1 MEIKRD
7 YYLNELIDR
16 LDNGLIKII
25 TGIRRCGK
33 SYLLNTIF
41 KNYLVGQGI
50 DNEHIIQLSLDENKN
65 KKFLD
70 PDVLDEYIRSLI
82 IDGNKYYLLLDE
94 IQEVKDFESVLIGFM
109 HINNVEIYVTGSN
122 SKFLSSDI
130 VTEFRG
136 RGDEIRVYPLSF
148 AEFYSVYDGSE
159 EKALSEY
166 YTYGGL
172 PLTVLAKTDN
182 SKINYLRTQKDNV
195 YINDIVD
202 RNNIQ
207 NKEELEMLVQIIASD
222 IGCLTN
228 PLKLS
233 NSFKE
238 RDRQST
244 MTDKTIYNYLG
255 YLQDAFMIEKARR
268 FDVRGKRFIETPQ
281 KYYFTDM
288 GIRNSFLD
296 FRQSEEISHTMEN
309 VIYIELKKRGYNVDV
324 GSVEIREGD
333 AKKQLEIDFVANKG
347 NNKIYIQSALEM
359 KTGEKVRQ
367 EQKSLLNVND
377 FFKKIII
384 GGDNVKR
391 SRYDNGII
399 KFPLG
404 IFIESGA
411 HFTRQV
417 SLKYKAWLVYHV
429 LYPVMK
435 FGVLKFNCVNSK

>member
-16 LDNGLIKII
+16 IDNQLIKII

-41 KNYLVGQGI
+41 KNYLIEQGT
-50 DNEHIIQLSLDENKN
+50 DKEHIIQMSLDEKKN
-65 KKFLD
+65 SKYLD
-70 PDVLDEYIRSLI
+70 PDILDEHMRSLI
-82 IDGNKYYLLLDE
+82 KDNNKYYILLDE

-109 HINNVEIYVTGSN
+109 HIDNVDIYVTGSN

-148 AEFYSVYDGSE
+148 AEFYSIYDGSE
-159 EKALSEY
+159 ERALSDY
-166 YTYGGL
+166 YTFGGL

-182 SKINYLRTQKDNV
+182 TKMNYLKTQKDNV
-195 YINDIVD
+195 YINDIID
-202 RNNIQ
+202 RNKVQ

-233 NSFKE
+233 NNFKE
-238 RDRQST
+238 RDKTST

-255 YLQDAFMIEKARR
+255 YLQDAFMIEKSRR
-268 FDVRGKRFIETPQ
+268 FDVRGKKYIETPQ

-288 GIRNSFLD
+288 GIRNSFLE
-296 FRQSEEISHTMEN
+296 FRQSEEISHSMEN

-359 KTGEKVRQ
+359 KTGEKVKQ

-384 GGDNVKR
+384 VGDNIKR

-399 KFPLG
+399 LMSIYDFLLD
-404 IFIESGA
+404 A
-411 HFTRQV
+411 N
-417 SLKYKAWLVYHV
+417 SLEY
-429 LYPVMK
+429 
-435 FGVLKFNCVNSK
+435 

>member
-7 YYLNELIDR
+7 FYLNELIDR
-16 LDNGLIKII
+16 MENGLIKIV

-33 SYLLNTIF
+33 SYLLDPIF
-41 KNYLVGQGI
+41 KDYLIKQGI
-50 DNEHIIQLSLDENKN
+50 EKDHIIKLSLDERANSKY
-65 KKFLD
+65 LD
-70 PDVLDEYIRSLI
+70 PDTLDQYIRSLI
-82 IDGNKYYLLLDE
+82 IDDKKYYLILDE
-94 IQEVKDFESVLIGFM
+94 IQLVKEFESVLIGFM
-109 HINNVEIYVTGSN
+109 HIDNVEIYVTGSN

-148 AEFYSVYDGSE
+148 DEFFSVFEGSE
-159 EKALSEY
+159 EKALNEY

-172 PLTVLAKTDN
+172 PLTLLSKTEN
-182 SKINYLRTQKDNV
+182 TKTNYLKTQKENV
-195 YINDIVD
+195 YINDIVE
-202 RNNIQ
+202 RNNVQ
-207 NKEELEMLVQIIASD
+207 NREELEILVQIIASN
-222 IGCLTN
+222 IGSLTN

-233 NSFKE
+233 NAFKE
-238 RDRQST
+238 RDRSST

-309 VIYIELKKRGYNVDV
+309 VIYLELRKRGYNVDV
-324 GSVEIREGD
+324 GTVEIREGD
-333 AKKQLEIDFVANKG
+333 SKKQLEIDFVANKG

-359 KTGEKVRQ
+359 KTTEKIAQ
-367 EQKSLLNVND
+367 EQRSLLNVND

-384 GGDNVKR
+384 VGDNIKK
-391 SRYDNGII
+391 SRYENGII
-399 KFPLG
+399 IMSIYDFLLDPN
-404 IFIESGA
+404 
-411 HFTRQV
+411 
-417 SLKYKAWLVYHV
+417 SLNY
-429 LYPVMK
+429 
-435 FGVLKFNCVNSK
+435 

>member
-7 YYLNELIDR
+7 YYLKELIDR
-16 LDNGLIKII
+16 IDNQLIKVI

-33 SYLLNTIF
+33 SYLLNIIF
-41 KNYLVGQGI
+41 KNYLIENGI
-50 DNEHIIQLSLDENKN
+50 DEKHIIQLSLDENKN
-65 KKFLD
+65 KKYLD
-70 PDVLDEYIRSLI
+70 PDILDEYIRSLI
-82 IDGNKYYLLLDE
+82 KDKDKYYILLDE

-109 HINNVEIYVTGSN
+109 HIDNVEIYVTGSN

-148 AEFYSVYDGSE
+148 AEFYSVYDGTE
-159 EKALSEY
+159 ERALSEY

-172 PLTVLAKTDN
+172 PLTVIAKTDN

-202 RNNIQ
+202 RNNVQ

-233 NSFKE
+233 NNFKE
-238 RDRQST
+238 RDKTST

-268 FDVRGKRFIETPQ
+268 FDVRGKKFIETPQ

-309 VIYIELKKRGYNVDV
+309 IIYIELKKRGYNVDV
-324 GSVEIREGD
+324 GSVEIREGN

-359 KTGEKVRQ
+359 KTKEKVEQ
-367 EQKSLLNVND
+367 EQRSLLNVND

-384 GGDNVKR
+384 VGDNIKR

-399 KFPLG
+399 IMSIYDFLLD
-404 IFIESGA
+404 SN
-411 HFTRQV
+411 
-417 SLKYKAWLVYHV
+417 SLEY
-429 LYPVMK
+429 
-435 FGVLKFNCVNSK
+435 

>member
-7 YYLNELIDR
+7 YYLKELIDR
-16 LDNGLIKII
+16 IDNGLIKII

-33 SYLLNTIF
+33 SYLLNVIF
-41 KNYLVGQGI
+41 KNYLLGKGI
-50 DNEHIIQLSLDENKN
+50 DKEHIIQLSLDENRN
-65 KKFLD
+65 KKYLD
-70 PDVLDEYIRSLI
+70 PDILDSYIRNLI
-82 IDGNKYYLLLDE
+82 KDNNKYYLLLDE
-94 IQEVKDFESVLIGFM
+94 VQEVKDFESVLIGFM
-109 HINNVEIYVTGSN
+109 HISNLEIYVTGSN

-148 AEFYSVYDGSE
+148 SEFYSVYNGSE
-159 EKALSEY
+159 EKALNEY
-166 YTYGGL
+166 YTFGGL
-172 PLTVLAKTDN
+172 PLTVLSKTDN
-182 SKINYLRTQKDNV
+182 TKINYLRTQKDNV

-202 RNNIQ
+202 RNKIQ
-207 NKEELEMLVQIIASD
+207 NKEELEMLVQIVASD

-233 NSFKE
+233 NNFKE
-238 RDRQST
+238 RDKLST

-268 FDVRGKRFIETPQ
+268 FDVRRKKVIKTPQ

-288 GIRNSFLD
+288 GIRNSFID
-296 FRQSEEISHTMEN
+296 FRQSEEISHIMEN
-309 VIYIELKKRGYNVDV
+309 VIDIELKKRGYNVDV
-324 GSVEIREGD
+324 GSVEIREGNT
-333 AKKQLEIDFVANKG
+333 KKQLEIDFVANKG

-359 KTGEKVRQ
+359 KTADKVKQ

-384 GGDNVKR
+384 VGDNIKK

-399 KFPLG
+399 LMSIYDFLLD
-404 IFIESGA
+404 EN
-411 HFTRQV
+411 
-417 SLKYKAWLVYHV
+417 SLNY
-429 LYPVMK
+429 
-435 FGVLKFNCVNSK
+435 

>member
-7 YYLNELIDR
+7 YYLKELIDR
-16 LDNGLIKII
+16 IDNGLIKII

-33 SYLLNTIF
+33 SYLLNVIF
-41 KNYLVGQGI
+41 KNYLLGEGI
-50 DNEHIIQLSLDENKN
+50 DKEHIIQLSLDENRN
-65 KKFLD
+65 KKYLD
-70 PDVLDEYIRSLI
+70 PDILDSYIRNLI
-82 IDGNKYYLLLDE
+82 KDNNKYYLLLDE
-94 IQEVKDFESVLIGFM
+94 VQEVKDFESVLIGFM
-109 HINNVEIYVTGSN
+109 HISNLEIYVTGSN

-148 AEFYSVYDGSE
+148 SEFYSVYNGSE
-159 EKALSEY
+159 EKALNEY
-166 YTYGGL
+166 YTFGGL
-172 PLTVLAKTDN
+172 PLTVLSKTDN
-182 SKINYLRTQKDNV
+182 TKINYLRTQKDNV

-202 RNNIQ
+202 RNKIQ
-207 NKEELEMLVQIIASD
+207 NKEELEMLVQIVASD

-233 NSFKE
+233 NNFKE
-238 RDRQST
+238 RDKLST

-288 GIRNSFLD
+288 GIRNSFID
-296 FRQSEEISHTMEN
+296 FRQSEEISHIMEN

-324 GSVEIREGD
+324 GSVEIREGNT
-333 AKKQLEIDFVANKG
+333 KKQLEIDFVANKG

-359 KTGEKVRQ
+359 KTADKVKQ
-367 EQKSLLNVND
+367 EQKSLLKVND

-384 GGDNVKR
+384 VGDNIKK

-399 KFPLG
+399 LMSIYDFLLD
-404 IFIESGA
+404 EN
-411 HFTRQV
+411 
-417 SLKYKAWLVYHV
+417 SLNY
-429 LYPVMK
+429 
-435 FGVLKFNCVNSK
+435 

>member
-7 YYLNELIDR
+7 YYLKELIDR
-16 LDNGLIKII
+16 IDNQLIKII

-33 SYLLNTIF
+33 SYLLNVIF
-41 KNYLVGQGI
+41 KNYLKEQGI
-50 DNEHIIQLSLDENKN
+50 DEEHIIQLSLDENKN
-65 KKFLD
+65 KKYLE

-82 IDGNKYYLLLDE
+82 KDKNKYYILLDE

-109 HINNVEIYVTGSN
+109 HIDNVEIYVTGSN

-136 RGDEIRVYPLSF
+136 RGDEIRIYPLSF

-159 EKALSEY
+159 EIALSEY

-182 SKINYLRTQKDNV
+182 SKINYLKTQKDNV

-202 RNNIQ
+202 RNKVQ

-233 NSFKE
+233 NNFKE
-238 RDRQST
+238 RDKLST

-333 AKKQLEIDFVANKG
+333 SRKQLEIDFVANKG

-384 GGDNVKR
+384 VGDNIKR

-399 KFPLG
+399 LMSIYDFLLDDN
-404 IFIESGA
+404 
-411 HFTRQV
+411 
-417 SLKYKAWLVYHV
+417 SLEY
-429 LYPVMK
+429 
-435 FGVLKFNCVNSK
+435 

>member
-7 YYLNELIDR
+7 YYLKELIDR
-16 LDNGLIKII
+16 IDNRLIKII

-33 SYLLNTIF
+33 SYLLNVIF
-41 KNYLVGQGI
+41 KNYLMEQGI
-50 DNEHIIQLSLDENKN
+50 GEEHIIQLSLDENKN
-65 KKFLD
+65 KKLLN
-70 PDVLDEYIRSLI
+70 PDVLDEYVRNLI
-82 IDGNKYYLLLDE
+82 KDDNKYFILLDE
-94 IQEVKDFESVLIGFM
+94 IQEVKGFESVLIGFM
-109 HINNVEIYVTGSN
+109 HMDNVEIYVTGSN

-130 VTEFRG
+130 ITEFRG
-136 RGDEIRVYPLSF
+136 RGDEVRVYPLSF
-148 AEFYSVYDGSE
+148 AEFYSVYNGTE

-166 YTYGGL
+166 YTFGGL
-172 PLTVLAKTDN
+172 PLAVLSKTDN

-202 RNNIQ
+202 RNKIQ

-233 NSFKE
+233 NNFKE
-238 RDRQST
+238 RDKMST

-255 YLQDAFMIEKARR
+255 YLQDAFIIEKARR

-288 GIRNSFLD
+288 GIRNSFLY
-296 FRQSEEISHTMEN
+296 FRQSEEISHIMEN
-309 VIYIELKKRGYNVDV
+309 VIYLELRKRGYNVDV
-324 GSVEIREGD
+324 GSVEIREGN

-347 NNKIYIQSALEM
+347 NNKIYIQSAFEM
-359 KTGEKVRQ
+359 RTGEKVQQ

-384 GGDNVKR
+384 VGDNIKR

-399 KFPLG
+399 LMSIYDFLLD
-404 IFIESGA
+404 A
-411 HFTRQV
+411 N
-417 SLKYKAWLVYHV
+417 SLEY
-429 LYPVMK
+429 
-435 FGVLKFNCVNSK
+435 

>member
-1 MEIKRD
+1 MEINRN
-7 YYLNELIDR
+7 YYLQEIIDR
-16 LDNGLIKII
+16 MNNGLIKII

-41 KNYLVGQGI
+41 KNYLIKQGV
-50 DNEHIIQLSLDENKN
+50 DETHIIKLSLDENKN
-65 KKFLD
+65 KKYLE
-70 PDVLDEYIRSLI
+70 PDILDEYIRSLI
-82 IDGNKYYLLLDE
+82 KDENKYYILLDE
-94 IQEVKDFESVLIGFM
+94 VQEVKGFEAVLIGFM
-109 HINNVEIYVTGSN
+109 HINNVDIYVTGSN

-136 RGDEIRVYPLSF
+136 RGEEIRVYPLSF
-148 AEFYSVYDGSE
+148 SEFYSIYEGSE
-159 EKALSEY
+159 EKALNEY

-182 SKINYLRTQKDNV
+182 AKISYLSMQKDNV
-195 YINDIVD
+195 YINDIID

-207 NKEELEMLVQIIASD
+207 NKEELEMLVQILASD

-233 NSFKE
+233 NNFKE
-238 RDRQST
+238 RDRNST
-244 MTDKTIYNYLG
+244 MTDKTIYRYLE
-255 YLQDAFMIEKARR
+255 YLQNAFMIEKARR

-296 FRQSEEISHTMEN
+296 FRQSEEISHSMEN
-309 VIYIELKKRGYNVDV
+309 IIYIELRKRGYNVDV
-324 GSVEIREGD
+324 GTVEIREGNT
-333 AKKQLEIDFVANKG
+333 KKQLEIDFVANKG
-347 NNKIYIQSALEM
+347 NNKIYIQSAFEM

-367 EQKSLLNVND
+367 EQKSLINVND

-384 GGDNVKR
+384 VGDNVKK

-399 KFPLG
+399 LMSIYDFLLDMN
-404 IFIESGA
+404 
-411 HFTRQV
+411 
-417 SLKYKAWLVYHV
+417 SLEY
-429 LYPVMK
+429 
-435 FGVLKFNCVNSK
+435 

>member
-7 YYLNELIDR
+7 YYLKELIDR
-16 LDNGLIKII
+16 IDNQLIKII

-41 KNYLVGQGI
+41 KNYLIEQGI
-50 DNEHIIQLSLDENKN
+50 DEEHIIQLSLDENKN
-65 KKFLD
+65 KKYLD

-82 IDGNKYYLLLDE
+82 KDKNKYYILLDE
-94 IQEVKDFESVLIGFM
+94 VQEVKNFESVLIGFM
-109 HINNVEIYVTGSN
+109 HISNVEIYVTGSN

-148 AEFYSVYDGSE
+148 SEFYSVYEGSE

-166 YTYGGL
+166 YIYGGL
-172 PLTVLAKTDN
+172 PLTVIAKTDN
-182 SKINYLRTQKDNV
+182 AKINYLRAQKDNV
-195 YINDIVD
+195 YINDIVE
-202 RNNIQ
+202 RNKIQ
-207 NKEELEMLVQIIASD
+207 NKEKLEMLVQIIASD

-233 NSFKE
+233 NNFKE
-238 RDRQST
+238 RDSLST
-244 MTDKTIYNYLG
+244 MTDKTIYNYLR

-268 FDVRGKRFIETPQ
+268 FDVRGKKFIETPQ

-296 FRQSEEISHTMEN
+296 FRQSEEISHIMEN

-359 KTGEKVRQ
+359 KTEEKVKQ

-384 GGDNVKR
+384 VGDNIKR
-391 SRYDNGII
+391 SRFDNGII
-399 KFPLG
+399 IMSIYDFLLD
-404 IFIESGA
+404 A
-411 HFTRQV
+411 N
-417 SLKYKAWLVYHV
+417 SLEY
-429 LYPVMK
+429 
-435 FGVLKFNCVNSK
+435 

>member
-7 YYLNELIDR
+7 YYLKELIDR
-16 LDNGLIKII
+16 IDNGLIKII

-33 SYLLNTIF
+33 SYLLNIIF
-41 KNYLVGQGI
+41 ENYLIEQGT
-50 DNEHIIQLSLDENKN
+50 DKEHIIQLSLDENKN
-65 KKFLD
+65 KKYLD

-82 IDGNKYYLLLDE
+82 KDESKYYILLDE

-148 AEFYSVYDGSE
+148 AEFFSVFEGSE

-166 YTYGGL
+166 YTFGGL
-172 PLTVLAKTDN
+172 PLTVIAKTDN
-182 SKINYLRTQKDNV
+182 NKINYLRTQKDNV
-195 YINDIVD
+195 YINDIIE
-202 RNNIQ
+202 RNNVQ

-238 RDRQST
+238 RDKQST

-255 YLQDAFMIEKARR
+255 YLQNAFMIEKARR
-268 FDVRGKRFIETPQ
+268 FDVRGKKFIETPQ

-324 GSVEIREGD
+324 GTVEIREGN

-359 KTGEKVRQ
+359 KTPEKVQQ

-384 GGDNVKR
+384 VGDNIKR

-399 KFPLG
+399 IMSIYDFLLD
-404 IFIESGA
+404 EN
-411 HFTRQV
+411 
-417 SLKYKAWLVYHV
+417 SLEY
-429 LYPVMK
+429 
-435 FGVLKFNCVNSK
+435 

>member
-7 YYLNELIDR
+7 FYLNELIDR

-33 SYLLNTIF
+33 SYLLDPIF
-41 KNYLVGQGI
+41 KDYLISKGI
-50 DNEHIIQLSLDENKN
+50 RQDHIIKLSLDERQNSKY
-65 KKFLD
+65 LD
-70 PDVLDEYIRSLI
+70 PDVLDEYVRNLI
-82 IDGNKYYLLLDE
+82 IDEEKYYLLFDE
-94 IQEVKDFESVLIGFM
+94 IQEVREFESVLIGFM
-109 HINNVEIYVTGSN
+109 HLKNVEIYVTGSN

-136 RGDEIRVYPLSF
+136 RGDEIRIYPLSF
-148 AEFYSVYDGSE
+148 DEFFSVFDGSE
-159 EKALSEY
+159 EKALNEY
-166 YTYGGL
+166 YTFGGL
-172 PLTVLAKTDN
+172 PLTLLSKTDN
-182 SKINYLRTQKDNV
+182 AKINYLKTQKENV
-195 YINDIVD
+195 YINDIVE
-202 RNNIQ
+202 RNKVQ
-207 NKEELEMLVQIIASD
+207 NKEELEMLVQIVASN
-222 IGCLTN
+222 IGSLTN

-233 NSFKE
+233 NVFKE
-238 RDRQST
+238 RDKTSG

-255 YLQDAFMIEKARR
+255 YLQDAFIIEKSRR

-309 VIYIELKKRGYNVDV
+309 VIYLELRKRGYNVDV

-333 AKKQLEIDFVANKG
+333 SKKQLEIDFVANKG

-359 KTGEKVRQ
+359 KTPEKVLQ

-384 GGDNVKR
+384 VGDNVKK
-391 SRYDNGII
+391 SRYENGII
-399 KFPLG
+399 VMSIYDFLLDPN
-404 IFIESGA
+404 
-411 HFTRQV
+411 
-417 SLKYKAWLVYHV
+417 SLEY
-429 LYPVMK
+429 
-435 FGVLKFNCVNSK
+435 

>member
-16 LDNGLIKII
+16 LDNGMIKII

-41 KNYLVGQGI
+41 KNYLIQQGV
-50 DNEHIIQLSLDENKN
+50 NEEHIIQLSLDENKN
-65 KKFLD
+65 KKYLN
-70 PDVLDEYIRSLI
+70 PDVLDEYIRTLI
-82 IDGNKYYLLLDE
+82 KDTNKYYILLDE

-136 RGDEIRVYPLSF
+136 RGDEIKVYPLSF

-159 EKALSEY
+159 ERALNEY

-172 PLTVLAKTDN
+172 PLTVIAKTDN
-182 SKINYLRTQKDNV
+182 AKINYLKTQKDNV

-202 RNNIQ
+202 RNKVQ

-233 NSFKE
+233 NNFKE
-238 RDRQST
+238 RDKLSS

-268 FDVRGKRFIETPQ
+268 FDVRGKKFIETPQ

-359 KTGEKVRQ
+359 KTEEKVRQ
-367 EQKSLLNVND
+367 EQRSLLNVND

-384 GGDNVKR
+384 VGDNIKR
-391 SRYDNGII
+391 SRYENGII
-399 KFPLG
+399 IMSIYDFLLD
-404 IFIESGA
+404 IN
-411 HFTRQV
+411 
-417 SLKYKAWLVYHV
+417 SLEY
-429 LYPVMK
+429 
-435 FGVLKFNCVNSK
+435 

>member
-7 YYLNELIDR
+7 YYLQEIIDR
-16 LDNGLIKII
+16 MDNGLIKVI

-41 KNYLVGQGI
+41 KNYLLEQGI
-50 DNEHIIQLSLDENKN
+50 DEKHIIQLSLDENIN

-70 PDVLDEYIRSLI
+70 PDVLDEHIRKLI
-82 IDGNKYYLLLDE
+82 KDEKKYFIILDE
-94 IQEVKDFESVLIGFM
+94 VQKVKEFESVLIGFM
-109 HINNVEIYVTGSN
+109 HISNVDIYVTGSN

-130 VTEFRG
+130 ITEFRG
-136 RGDEIRVYPLSF
+136 RGDEIKVYPLSF
-148 AEFYSVYDGSE
+148 SEFYSIYDGSE
-159 EKALSEY
+159 EKALNEY
-166 YTYGGL
+166 YIYGGL
-172 PLTVLAKTDN
+172 PLAVLAKTEN
-182 SKINYLRTQKDNV
+182 AKTNYLNTQKNNV
-195 YINDIVD
+195 YINDIID
-202 RNNIQ
+202 RNKIQ
-207 NKEELEMLVQIIASD
+207 NKEEFEMLVQIIASD

-233 NSFKE
+233 NNFKE
-238 RDRQST
+238 RDRSSS

-255 YLQDAFMIEKARR
+255 YLQDAFMIEKAKR
-268 FDVRGKRFIETPQ
+268 FDVRGKKFIETPQ

-296 FRQSEEISHTMEN
+296 FRQSEEISHIMEN
-309 VIYIELKKRGYNVDV
+309 VIYLELKKRGYNVDV

-333 AKKQLEIDFVANKG
+333 RKKQLEIDFVANKG

-359 KTGEKVRQ
+359 KTKEKVIQ

-384 GGDNVKR
+384 VGDNVTR

-399 KFPLG
+399 LMSIYDFLLDN
-404 IFIESGA
+404 ES
-411 HFTRQV
+411 
-417 SLKYKAWLVYHV
+417 LMY
-429 LYPVMK
+429 
-435 FGVLKFNCVNSK
+435 

>member
-1 MEIKRD
+1 MEIKRY
-7 YYLNELIDR
+7 YYLQELIDR
-16 LDNGLIKII
+16 IDNGLIKII

-41 KNYLVGQGI
+41 KNYLIEQGI
-50 DNEHIIQLSLDENKN
+50 DEEHIIQLSLDENRN
-65 KKFLD
+65 KMYLD
-70 PDVLDEYIRSLI
+70 PDALDEYIRSLI
-82 IDGNKYYLLLDE
+82 KDKNKYYILLDE

-136 RGDEIRVYPLSF
+136 RGDEVRVYPLSF
-148 AEFYSVYDGSE
+148 AEFFSVYDGSE
-159 EKALSEY
+159 ERALSEY
-166 YTYGGL
+166 YTFGGL
-172 PLTVLAKTDN
+172 PLTILAKSDN

-202 RNNIQ
+202 RNKIQ

-233 NSFKE
+233 NNFRE
-238 RDRQST
+238 RDKLST

-268 FDVRGKRFIETPQ
+268 FDVRGKRFIDTPQ

-309 VIYIELKKRGYNVDV
+309 VIYIELRKRGYNVDV

-359 KTGEKVRQ
+359 KTAEKVQQ

-384 GGDNVKR
+384 VGDNIKR
-391 SRYDNGII
+391 SRFDNGII
-399 KFPLG
+399 IMSIYDFLLD
-404 IFIESGA
+404 A
-411 HFTRQV
+411 N
-417 SLKYKAWLVYHV
+417 SLEY
-429 LYPVMK
+429 
-435 FGVLKFNCVNSK
+435 

>member
-7 YYLNELIDR
+7 YYLKELIDR
-16 LDNGLIKII
+16 IDNGLIKII

-33 SYLLNTIF
+33 SYLLNVIF
-41 KNYLVGQGI
+41 KNYLLGEGI
-50 DNEHIIQLSLDENKN
+50 DKEHIIQLSLDENRN
-65 KKFLD
+65 KKYLD
-70 PDVLDEYIRSLI
+70 PDILDSYIRNLI
-82 IDGNKYYLLLDE
+82 KDNNKYYLLLDE
-94 IQEVKDFESVLIGFM
+94 VQEVKDFESVLIGFM
-109 HINNVEIYVTGSN
+109 HISNLEIYVTGSN

-148 AEFYSVYDGSE
+148 SEFYSVYNGSE
-159 EKALSEY
+159 EKALNEY
-166 YTYGGL
+166 YTFGGL
-172 PLTVLAKTDN
+172 PLTVLSKTDN
-182 SKINYLRTQKDNV
+182 TKINYLRTQKDNV

-202 RNNIQ
+202 RNKIQ
-207 NKEELEMLVQIIASD
+207 NKEELEMLVQIVASD

-233 NSFKE
+233 NNFKE
-238 RDRQST
+238 RDKLST

-255 YLQDAFMIEKARR
+255 YLQDAFMIEKARK
-268 FDVRGKRFIETPQ
+268 FDVRRKKVIKTPQ

-288 GIRNSFLD
+288 GIRNSFID
-296 FRQSEEISHTMEN
+296 FRQSEEISHIMEN

-324 GSVEIREGD
+324 GSVEIREGNT
-333 AKKQLEIDFVANKG
+333 KKQLEIDFVANKG

-359 KTGEKVRQ
+359 KTADKVKQ

-384 GGDNVKR
+384 VGDNIKK

-399 KFPLG
+399 LMSIYDFLLD
-404 IFIESGA
+404 EN
-411 HFTRQV
+411 
-417 SLKYKAWLVYHV
+417 SLNY
-429 LYPVMK
+429 
-435 FGVLKFNCVNSK
+435 

>member
-7 YYLNELIDR
+7 YYLKELVDR

-41 KNYLVGQGI
+41 KNYLLEQGT
-50 DNEHIIQLSLDENKN
+50 DKEHIIQLSLDERTNFKY
-65 KKFLD
+65 LD
-70 PDVLDEYIRSLI
+70 PDELDEYIRSLI
-82 IDGNKYYLLLDE
+82 MDEKKYYILLDE
-94 IQEVKDFESVLIGFM
+94 IQEVKEFESVLIGFM

-148 AEFYSVYDGSE
+148 AEFYSVYEGSE

-172 PLTVLAKTDN
+172 PLAIMAKTDN
-182 SKINYLRTQKDNV
+182 AKRNYLKKQKDNV

-202 RNNIQ
+202 RNNVQ
-207 NKEELEMLVQIIASD
+207 KQEELEMLVQMVASD
-222 IGCLTN
+222 IGSLTN

-233 NSFKE
+233 NNFKE
-238 RDRQST
+238 RDRMST

-255 YLQDAFMIEKARR
+255 YLQDAFIIEKARR

-296 FRQSEEISHTMEN
+296 FRQSEEISHLMEN

-324 GSVEIREGD
+324 GSVEIREGNT
-333 AKKQLEIDFVANKG
+333 KKQLEIDFVANKG

-359 KTGEKVRQ
+359 KTREKVEQ
-367 EQKSLLNVND
+367 EQKSLVNVND

-384 GGDNVKR
+384 VGDNIKR
-391 SRYDNGII
+391 SRYENGII
-399 KFPLG
+399 IMSIYDFLLDP
-404 IFIESGA
+404 ESL
-411 HFTRQV
+411 
-417 SLKYKAWLVYHV
+417 SY
-429 LYPVMK
+429 
-435 FGVLKFNCVNSK
+435 

>member
-1 MEIKRD
+1 MEINRD
-7 YYLNELIDR
+7 YYLKELIDR
-16 LDNGLIKII
+16 IDNQLIKIV

-33 SYLLNTIF
+33 SYLLNVIF
-41 KNYLVGQGI
+41 KNYLIKQGI
-50 DNEHIIQLSLDENKN
+50 DEEHIIQLSLDEYKN
-65 KKFLD
+65 KKYLE
-70 PDVLDEYIRSLI
+70 PDVLNEYIRSLI
-82 IDGNKYYLLLDE
+82 KDEKKYYIILDE

-109 HINNVEIYVTGSN
+109 HINNVDIYVTGSN

-166 YTYGGL
+166 YIYGGL

-182 SKINYLRTQKDNV
+182 NKINYLRTQKDNV

-202 RNNIQ
+202 RNKVR

-233 NSFKE
+233 NNFKE
-238 RDRQST
+238 RDKLST

-296 FRQSEEISHTMEN
+296 FRQSEEISHIMEN

-359 KTGEKVRQ
+359 KTAEKVKQ

-384 GGDNVKR
+384 VGDNIKK
-391 SRYDNGII
+391 SRYENGII
-399 KFPLG
+399 LMSIYDFL
-404 IFIESGA
+404 
-411 HFTRQV
+411 
-417 SLKYKAWLVYHV
+417 LD
-429 LYPVMK
+429 
-435 FGVLKFNCVNSK
+435 VNSLEY

>member
-7 YYLNELIDR
+7 YYLKELIDR
-16 LDNGLIKII
+16 IDNGLIKII

-41 KNYLVGQGI
+41 KNYLIEQGT
-50 DNEHIIQLSLDENKN
+50 DEEHIIQLSLDENKN
-65 KKFLD
+65 KKYLD

-82 IDGNKYYLLLDE
+82 KDKNKYYILLDE
-94 IQEVKDFESVLIGFM
+94 IQEVKDFESVLIGLM

-136 RGDEIRVYPLSF
+136 RGDEVRVYPLSF
-148 AEFYSVYDGSE
+148 AEFFSVYDGSE
-159 EKALSEY
+159 ERALSEY
-166 YTYGGL
+166 YTFGGL
-172 PLTVLAKTDN
+172 PLTILAKSDN

-202 RNNIQ
+202 RNKIQ

-233 NSFKE
+233 NNFRE
-238 RDRQST
+238 RDKLST

-255 YLQDAFMIEKARR
+255 YLQDAFMIEKAKR
-268 FDVRGKRFIETPQ
+268 FDVRGKRFIDTPQ

-309 VIYIELKKRGYNVDV
+309 VIYIELRKRGYNVDV

-359 KTGEKVRQ
+359 KTAEKVQQ

-384 GGDNVKR
+384 VGDNIKR
-391 SRYDNGII
+391 SRFDNGII
-399 KFPLG
+399 IMSIYDFLLD
-404 IFIESGA
+404 A
-411 HFTRQV
+411 N
-417 SLKYKAWLVYHV
+417 SLEY
-429 LYPVMK
+429 
-435 FGVLKFNCVNSK
+435 

>member
-7 YYLNELIDR
+7 YYLKELIDR
-16 LDNGLIKII
+16 IDNGLIKII

-33 SYLLNTIF
+33 SYILNTIF
-41 KNYLVGQGI
+41 KNYLIEEGI
-50 DNEHIIQLSLDENKN
+50 DNEHIIQLSLDEKKN
-65 KKFLD
+65 KKYLD
-70 PDVLDEYIRSLI
+70 PDILDEYIRSLI
-82 IDGNKYYLLLDE
+82 KDDNKYYILLDE
-94 IQEVKDFESVLIGFM
+94 IQEVQDFESVLIGFM
-109 HINNVEIYVTGSN
+109 HINNVDIYVTGSN

-159 EKALSEY
+159 ERALSEY

-182 SKINYLRTQKDNV
+182 AKINYLKTQKDNV

-202 RNNIQ
+202 RNNVQ

-233 NSFKE
+233 NNFKE
-238 RDRQST
+238 RDKTST

-288 GIRNSFLD
+288 GIRNSFLE

-309 VIYIELKKRGYNVDV
+309 VIYIELKKRGFDVDV

-333 AKKQLEIDFVANKG
+333 IKKQLEIDFVANKG

-359 KTGEKVRQ
+359 KTGEKVKQ

-384 GGDNVKR
+384 VGENIKK

-399 KFPLG
+399 IMG
-404 IFIESGA
+404 IYDFLLDPN
-411 HFTRQV
+411 
-417 SLKYKAWLVYHV
+417 SLNY
-429 LYPVMK
+429 
-435 FGVLKFNCVNSK
+435 

>member
-7 YYLNELIDR
+7 YYLKELIDR

-41 KNYLVGQGI
+41 KNYLLEQGT
-50 DNEHIIQLSLDENKN
+50 DKEHIIQLSLDERTNFKY
-65 KKFLD
+65 LD
-70 PDVLDEYIRSLI
+70 PDELDEYIRSLI
-82 IDGNKYYLLLDE
+82 MDEKKYYILLDE
-94 IQEVKDFESVLIGFM
+94 IQEVKEFESVLIGFM

-148 AEFYSVYDGSE
+148 AEFYSVYEGSE

-172 PLTVLAKTDN
+172 PLAIIAKTDN
-182 SKINYLRTQKDNV
+182 AKINYLKTQKDNV

-202 RNNIQ
+202 RNNVQ
-207 NKEELEMLVQIIASD
+207 NQEELEMLVQIVASD
-222 IGCLTN
+222 IGSLTN

-233 NSFKE
+233 NNFKE
-238 RDRQST
+238 RDRMST

-255 YLQDAFMIEKARR
+255 YLQDAFIIEKARR

-296 FRQSEEISHTMEN
+296 FRQSEEISQSMEN

-324 GSVEIREGD
+324 GSVEIREGNT
-333 AKKQLEIDFVANKG
+333 KKQLEIDFVANKG

-359 KTGEKVRQ
+359 KTKEKVEQ
-367 EQKSLLNVND
+367 EQKSLVNVND

-384 GGDNVKR
+384 VGDNIKR
-391 SRYDNGII
+391 SRYENGII
-399 KFPLG
+399 IMSIYDFLLDP
-404 IFIESGA
+404 ESL
-411 HFTRQV
+411 
-417 SLKYKAWLVYHV
+417 SY
-429 LYPVMK
+429 
-435 FGVLKFNCVNSK
+435 

>member
-7 YYLNELIDR
+7 YYLKELIDR
-16 LDNGLIKII
+16 IDNRLIKII

-33 SYLLNTIF
+33 SYLLNVIF
-41 KNYLVGQGI
+41 KNYLMEQGI
-50 DNEHIIQLSLDENKN
+50 GEEHIIQLSLDENKN
-65 KKFLD
+65 KKLLN
-70 PDVLDEYIRSLI
+70 PDVLDEYVRNLI
-82 IDGNKYYLLLDE
+82 KDDNKYFILLDE
-94 IQEVKDFESVLIGFM
+94 IQEVKGFESVLIGFM
-109 HINNVEIYVTGSN
+109 HMDNVEIYVTGSN

-130 VTEFRG
+130 ITEFRG
-136 RGDEIRVYPLSF
+136 RGDEVRVYPVSF
-148 AEFYSVYDGSE
+148 AEFYSVYNGTE

-166 YTYGGL
+166 YTFGGL
-172 PLTVLAKTDN
+172 PLAVLSKTDN

-202 RNNIQ
+202 RNKIQ

-233 NSFKE
+233 NNFKE
-238 RDRQST
+238 RDKMST

-255 YLQDAFMIEKARR
+255 YLQDAFIIEKARR

-296 FRQSEEISHTMEN
+296 FKQSEEISHIMEN
-309 VIYIELKKRGYNVDV
+309 VIYLELRKRGYNVDV
-324 GSVEIREGD
+324 GSVEIREGN

-347 NNKIYIQSALEM
+347 NNKIYIQSAFEM
-359 KTGEKVRQ
+359 RTGEKVQQ

-384 GGDNVKR
+384 VGDNIKR

-399 KFPLG
+399 LMSIYDFLLD
-404 IFIESGA
+404 A
-411 HFTRQV
+411 N
-417 SLKYKAWLVYHV
+417 SLEY
-429 LYPVMK
+429 
-435 FGVLKFNCVNSK
+435 

>member
-1 MEIKRD
+1 MEIERD
-7 YYLNELIDR
+7 YYLKELVDRID
-16 LDNGLIKII
+16 NQLIKIV

-33 SYLLNTIF
+33 SYLLNIIF
-41 KNYLVGQGI
+41 KNYLIEQGN
-50 DNEHIIQLSLDENKN
+50 DEEHIIQLSLDENKN
-65 KKFLD
+65 KKYLD

-82 IDGNKYYLLLDE
+82 KDDKKYYILLDE
-94 IQEVKDFESVLIGFM
+94 VQEVRDFESVLIGFL

-148 AEFYSVYDGSE
+148 AEFYSVYEGSE
-159 EKALSEY
+159 EKALNEY

-172 PLTVLAKTDN
+172 PLTVLGKTDN
-182 SKINYLRTQKDNV
+182 AKINYLKTQKDNV

-202 RNNIQ
+202 RNGIQ

-233 NSFKE
+233 NGFKE
-238 RDRQST
+238 RERTSS
-244 MTDKTIYNYLG
+244 MTDKTIYNYLEH
-255 YLQDAFMIEKARR
+255 LQNAFLIERARR

-324 GSVEIREGD
+324 GSVEIREGNVR
-333 AKKQLEIDFVANKG
+333 KQLEIDFVANKG

-359 KTGEKVRQ
+359 KTSEKVQQ
-367 EQKSLLNVND
+367 EQRSLLNVND

-384 GGDNVKR
+384 VGDNVKR

-399 KFPLG
+399 IMSIYDFLLD
-404 IFIESGA
+404 SN
-411 HFTRQV
+411 
-417 SLKYKAWLVYHV
+417 SLEYW
-429 LYPVMK
+429 
-435 FGVLKFNCVNSK
+435 